1 MLTPDK
7 ISQDNIIILV
17 HKVGVGLEDQR
28 QISERFKRYNQTLHE
43 ENRIFENLFIKHYL
57 LPSREVPYGEVNVE
71 CVYPNRKT
79 DKLPNEIMEMIKKSI
94 DFMNGNTPNDE

>member
-17 HKVGVGLEDQR
+17 HKVGVGFEDKK
-28 QISERFKRYNQTLHE
+28 QISERFAKYNETLHQ
-43 ENRIFENLFIKHYL
+43 ENRVFENLFIKHYL

-79 DKLPNEIMEMIKKSI
+79 ETLPEEILDLIKKSI
-94 DFMNGNTPNDE
+94 DFMNGGSSSD

>member
-1 MLTPDK
+1 MLTPEE

-17 HKVGVGLEDQR
+17 HKVGVGLEDKN
-28 QISERFKRYNQTLHE
+28 QISERFAKYNQTLHQ
-43 ENRIFENLFIKHYL
+43 ENRVFDNLFIKHYL

-79 DKLPNEIMEMIKKSI
+79 DTLPEEILKIIKESI
-94 DFMNGNTPNDE
+94 DFMNGNSSAD